1 MRGRADITTAVAAIV
16 GSVPGLALPFVLATN
31 LGGQRSDT
39 FLLALSIAVTM
50 NSILGAAIEVN
61 ALAVFGRLLGEGVVP
76 SARSVAGFRLK
87 SVGYGVAVSAVAA
100 PLYIWFYS
108 GQVDDPRFFAAV
120 AAVIALGPIVGSYSG
135 ATSGQTVAMGR
146 TAVAVLMQ
154 SFKSVIP
161 LVLAATVPTIT
172 VIVLAAGFVAGEAV
186 RGVVLSIVNARAV
199 DGLHAVRTTRTIAP
213 DRIVWQSGSNVLAQG
228 QPVTDRYILGG
239 AAAGSI
245 TAYELADRVLQAA
258 SQLVVMG
265 LLIRRLSNW
274 SRLRSMSRDDAA
286 RMFRRDI
293 RILGLGS
300 ILASVGIVGV
310 CVVGINF
317 APSEW
322 RLGLSW
328 AAALAVSLPPLVLG
342 AASTRLL
349 VIAQRQ
355 KLLIWFSLASVVAT
369 VILDIVLFGAL
380 GPFGVIVA
388 AVCVR
393 SLMAVAYLLALR
405 RVLPPLIGSEVE

>member
-172 VIVLAAGFVAGEAV
+172 VIVLAAGFVVGEAV